1 MTNINE
7 FYIALDNVEHRVS
20 DIIEIGQQINELSQ
34 KITYVCIS
42 GDIKGVNIL
51 KGYYEQI
58 YKELNDSFCLLLSEI
73 ENVNFYTDD
82 DHTSSYQMTFIVDI
96 QEYVEECL
104 KKLKNGE
111 LSPAFYDE
119 IVTIADEYIDSE
131 KNDWNFHA

>member
-20 DIIEIGQQINELSQ
+20 DIIEIGQKINELSK

-42 GDIKGVNIL
+42 GDIAGVNIL
-51 KGYYEQI
+51 KGFYQQI
-58 YKELNDSFCLLLSEI
+58 YKELDDSLCLLLSEI
-73 ENVNFYTDD
+73 ENVNFYIDD

-96 QEYVEECL
+96 KEYVEECL

-119 IVTIADEYIDSE
+119 IVRIADEYIDSE
-131 KNDWNFHA
+131 KNDWNYYA